1 MSLQLGEEDIKAEGE
16 KTGGEDSCRGKNG
29 QRGEIEECSPDKR
42 WLARR
47 HID

>member
-1 MSLQLGEEDIKAEGE
+1 MKKKRGKAGG
-16 KTGGEDSCRGKNG
+16 KDSRRGEDG

-47 HID
+47 HLD